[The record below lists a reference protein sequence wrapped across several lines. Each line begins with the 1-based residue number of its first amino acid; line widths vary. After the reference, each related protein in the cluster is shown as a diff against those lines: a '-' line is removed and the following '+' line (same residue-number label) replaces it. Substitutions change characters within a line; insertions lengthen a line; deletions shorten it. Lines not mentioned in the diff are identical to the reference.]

1 MKFLIRKPLILGGM
15 LLVLAS
21 ATVLATGGGGAGH
34 AGDQQ
39 LKILKLETNWNG
51 NAGMQQTNAGSLKI
65 QWYADACGHKIQEPL
80 AVIGWGA
87 PRKAYMMPDGG
98 YDANDCKDN
107 QAEVNPP
114 AKR

>member
-15 LLVLAS
+15 LLALVS
-21 ATVLATGGGGAGH
+21 ANVLATGGGGAGH

-39 LKILKLETNWNG
+39 LKIVKLETNWNG
-51 NAGMQQTNAGSLKI
+51 DAGMQQTNAGGLKI

-98 YDANDCKDN
+98 YDANECKDN
-107 QAEVNPP
+107 QAEVNP

>member
-107 QAEVNPP
+107 QVEVNPP